1 MALINSPVRPEDVKI
16 VPGGHSGNGLQITC
30 SCGCVNWNHIEI
42 SEPIWKCRNCGRIFT
57 QYYPGLV
64 RQVRTLR
71 PNESPAAHTAVPS

>member
-1 MALINSPVRPEDVKI
+1 MALTNSPLRPEDVKI

-64 RQVRTLR
+64 RRARNRQQ
-71 PNESPAAHTAVPS
+71 ESITATTAGPS

>member
-1 MALINSPVRPEDVKI
+1 MGLANSPVRPEDVKI

-30 SCGCVNWNHIEI
+30 TCRCVNWNHIEI

-64 RQVRTLR
+64 RQVRTR
-71 PNESPAAHTAVPS
+71 QQESSAPTTTAPS